1 MIAEIISVGTEL
13 LLGNIVNSNA
23 QYLAGRL
30 AELGFD
36 LYYQTVVG
44 DNTERLK
51 AALDV
56 AYSRAELVILT
67 GGLGPTKDD
76 MTKEMLAGYFGK
88 TLVFD
93 ETVFQN
99 VIKQVHA
106 FGATQ
111 ITENHRKQAMVP
123 NDSLILNNDFGTA
136 PGCVMQHEGKTAVL
150 LPGPPREM
158 KPMFEQCV
166 ERFLFQ
172 LVSKAIASV
181 CIRLKTR
188 EEALPDRVG
197 EAPVAAKL
205 DELLDSEN
213 PTVATYAQPEGVLV
227 RVTASGPV
235 RGDALVL
242 ARMMAAECCK
252 RIGNDV
258 IKEITEQ

>member
-93 ETVFQN
+93 ETV
-99 VIKQVHA
+99 
-106 FGATQ
+106 
-111 ITENHRKQAMVP
+111 
-123 NDSLILNNDFGTA
+123 S
-136 PGCVMQHEGKTAVL
+136 
-150 LPGPPREM
+150 
-158 KPMFEQCV
+158 
-166 ERFLFQ
+166 
-172 LVSKAIASV
+172 
-181 CIRLKTR
+181 
-188 EEALPDRVG
+188 
-197 EAPVAAKL
+197 
-205 DELLDSEN
+205 
-213 PTVATYAQPEGVLV
+213 
-227 RVTASGPV
+227 
-235 RGDALVL
+235 
-242 ARMMAAECCK
+242 
-252 RIGNDV
+252 
-258 IKEITEQ
+258 

>member
-56 AYSRAELVILT
+56 AYNRAELVVLT

-76 MTKEMLAGYFGK
+76 LTKEMLAAYFGK
-88 TLVFD
+88 TLGFD
-93 ETVFQN
+93 EAVFEN
-99 VIKQVHA
+99 VVKQVHA
-106 FGATQ
+106 FGATE

-123 NDSLILNNDFGTA
+123 SDSLILTNEYGTA

-166 ERFLFQ
+166 ERFLFK

-188 EEALPDRVG
+188 EEAPPDRVG
-197 EAPVAAKL
+197 EAPVARRL
-205 DELLDSEN
+205 DDLLDSET
-213 PTVATYAQPEGVLV
+213 PTVATYAQPEGVLI
-227 RVTASGPV
+227 RVTASGPMCE
-235 RGDALVL
+235 DALAI
-242 ARMMAAECCK
+242 ARMMAAEC
-252 RIGNDV
+252 RRRVGEDV
-258 IKEITEQ
+258 IREITEQ